1 MVIDFHRSMASMKM
15 IDFHRS
21 MASMKMIDFH
31 RSMASMQGIEA
42 SSRRHKYRVK
52 KTRVWIEGDGKSHRC
67 AIG

>member
-1 MVIDFHRSMASMKM
+1 
-15 IDFHRS
+15 
-21 MASMKMIDFH
+21 
-31 RSMASMQGIEA
+31 MQGIEA